1 MSWKKYPSI
10 ENSYRTKFVD
20 KIKHFGYHN
29 KEWCVTEKIDGQN
42 FSFIIL
48 KNHVKMAKRSD
59 IIEQDELKNFPGM
72 QNYLDNNRENLRSIF
87 NTLLMEDPT
96 INTVIVYGENYGGKY
111 IHPDVLNDNT
121 AKKVQGRVQYIPN
134 NSFIAYDLAVVTS
147 ETFKYINYDFATE
160 VFRQVDIDYIPVL
173 YRGTLDEC
181 LEYPNM
187 FNTKIPLLFRLPE
200 IEGNVCEGVVV
211 KPVEPLFFPN
221 GERVILKNKN
231 EKFSEKE
238 KTVDKV
244 KVEVKDT
251 EEVAL
256 VKENLTKFITENRLR
271 NVISHLGS
279 VGKKDFGVLMKEYSN
294 DVLTDYSKEFEDELS
309 TLSKDDQK
317 IITKWLAKE
326 SANLIRPR
334 FLDIVD
340 GEF

>member
-42 FSFIIL
+42 FSFYITKNYIL
-48 KNHVKMAKRSD
+48 PAKRSD
-59 IIEQDELKNFPGM
+59 IVSNDELKNFPGM
-72 QNYLDNNRENLRSIF
+72 KDYLANHIENFQSIF
-87 NTLLMEDPT
+87 NTLVTEDPT
-96 INTVIVYGENYGGKY
+96 VYVVIVYGENYGGKY
-111 IHPDVLNDNT
+111 THPDVLNDNT

-147 ETFKYINYDFATE
+147 ETFKYVNYDFATE
-160 VFRQVDIDYIPVL
+160 VFRQADIDYIPVL

-294 DVLTDYSKEFEDELS
+294 DVLTDYSKEFEDKLS
-309 TLSKDDQK
+309 TLSKEDQK
-317 IITKWLAKE
+317 IVTRWLSKE
-326 SANLIRPR
+326 VVTLIRPR